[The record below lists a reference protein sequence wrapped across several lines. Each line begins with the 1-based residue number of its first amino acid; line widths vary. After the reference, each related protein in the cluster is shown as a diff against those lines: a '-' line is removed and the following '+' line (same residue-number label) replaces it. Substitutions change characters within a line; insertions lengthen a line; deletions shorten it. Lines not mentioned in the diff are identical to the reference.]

1 MTVVNREKCS
11 ECGSRDMDED
21 EARGEFVCNGCGL
34 VQEDKAIDINHPQGR
49 VGEGAHNT
57 ALRNDVGGNKLGSVI
72 DRGEA
77 KKLGKSN
84 LTRTAVRA
92 HAVKNQR
99 AKDIMREIERLTD
112 SKATQDAAKALLN
125 TGFINDNSVHLSADD
140 LGPKPGNQMRFM
152 HQESKNATYVIRC
165 SAIATMMVLS
175 DIGSI
180 PYRIWKVDARANG
193 IDENDCLKAKR
204 IIRSRLDRTVLKGL
218 TGLKVIRNPAMLR
231 RRALDAWSERL
242 RLWVHAQGISGA
254 QQFLDWVEE
263 KRKKLDMDGDGRL
276 GQENADMLM
285 AMIATVAL
293 SELGISEVTKRAIAE
308 DVFMLT
314 VGGVNARLKQTR
326 SHIEDSE
333 S

>member
-1 MTVVNREKCS
+1 
-11 ECGSRDMDED
+11 
-21 EARGEFVCNGCGL
+21 
-34 VQEDKAIDINHPQGR
+34 
-49 VGEGAHNT
+49 
-57 ALRNDVGGNKLGSVI
+57 
-72 DRGEA
+72 
-77 KKLGKSN
+77 
-84 LTRTAVRA
+84 
-92 HAVKNQR
+92 
-99 AKDIMREIERLTD
+99 
-112 SKATQDAAKALLN
+112 
-125 TGFINDNSVHLSADD
+125 
-140 LGPKPGNQMRFM
+140 
-152 HQESKNATYVIRC
+152 
-165 SAIATMMVLS
+165 MMVLS

-180 PYRIWKVDARANG
+180 PYRIWKIDARANG